1 MKNIPIKIYLADF
14 SNLSYYIIAVF
25 CKIIAGPLPFAF
37 CYYFFHVYFSL
48 SFRFEN
54 LKESLQVQKDNTSSY
69 VYDNTTSPEC
79 NAMMEDLEEGSFTRF
94 IWSILKP
101 YIRGKI
107 LYTPDTPA
115 TRRLV
120 SIVNETFAPIGKY
133 FLFRGHS

>member
-1 MKNIPIKIYLADF
+1 MLLF
-14 SNLSYYIIAVF
+14 VVF
-25 CKIIAGPLPFAF
+25 EFYFLLP
-37 CYYFFHVYFSL
+37 
-48 SFRFEN
+48 FRFEN